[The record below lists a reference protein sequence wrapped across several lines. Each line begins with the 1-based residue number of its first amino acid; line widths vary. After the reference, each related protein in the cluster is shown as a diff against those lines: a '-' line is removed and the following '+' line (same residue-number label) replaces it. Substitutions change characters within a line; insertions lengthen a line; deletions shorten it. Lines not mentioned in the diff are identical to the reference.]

1 MDIGEGLPSLS
12 LGEEVDIGA
21 SVLRADTVA
30 ASALG
35 ITRVDVVTN
44 GLDGDLVDGLITVG
58 NSIASVTDKSLA
70 RIADGEGLALA

>member
-1 MDIGEGLPSLS
+1 MDVGERLPSLS

-35 ITRVDVVTN
+35 ITRVDVVSN
-44 GLDGDLVDGLITVG
+44 GLDGDLVDGSVTVG
-58 NSIASVTDKSLA
+58 NGIASVTNESLA
-70 RIADGEGLALA
+70 RIAYGEGLALA

>member
-1 MDIGEGLPSLS
+1 MHVCERLPPLSLS
-12 LGEEVDIGA
+12 EEVDIGA

-44 GLDGDLVDGLITVG
+44 GLDGDLVDGLVTVG
-58 NSIASVTDKSLA
+58 NSIASVTDESLA
-70 RIADGEGLALA
+70 RIAHGEGLALA